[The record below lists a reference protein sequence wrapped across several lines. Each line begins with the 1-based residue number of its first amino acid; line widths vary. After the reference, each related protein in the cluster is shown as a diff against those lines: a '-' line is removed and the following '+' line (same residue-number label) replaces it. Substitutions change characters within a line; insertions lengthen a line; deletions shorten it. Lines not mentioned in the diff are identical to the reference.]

1 MYYNNY
7 TYTNYSQY
15 NNDTNLIFV
24 NGLEDDRGYRIR
36 QQQTV
41 LLVDS
46 TQSRIYLKS
55 TDNLGIEKMK
65 TYSIAE
71 VENKKEKDVETRLD
85 NIETNINKIMETIAN
100 NKGIEYSSGSSDI
113 VSVLFSTIVKVGAS
127 CRVISNAK
135 AIMVEISETN
145 GYMYNAN
152 LMIKR
157 V

>member
-7 TYTNYSQY
+7 AYQNYSQY

-24 NGLEDDRGYRIR
+24 NGLEGARGYRIR
-36 QQQTV
+36 PQQTV

-55 TDNLGIEKMK
+55 TDNLGIETMK

-71 VENKKEKDVETRLD
+71 VENKEETDVETRLD

-100 NKGIEYSSGSSDI
+100 NKGD
-113 VSVLFSTIVKVGAS
+113 KVNE
-127 CRVISNAK
+127 SN
-135 AIMVEISETN
+135 
-145 GYMYNAN
+145 NAVN
-152 LMIKR
+152 ESKQSR
-157 V
+157 QSKQ

>member
-15 NNDTNLIFV
+15 SNNSTNLIFV
-24 NGLEDDRGYRIR
+24 NGLDGARCYRIR

-55 TDNLGIEKMK
+55 TYNFGIQ
-65 TYSIAE
+65 AE
-71 VENKKEKDVETRLD
+71 
-85 NIETNINKIMETIAN
+85 I
-100 NKGIEYSSGSSDI
+100 
-113 VSVLFSTIVKVGAS
+113 VGA
-127 CRVISNAK
+127 
-135 AIMVEISETN
+135 
-145 GYMYNAN
+145 NAN
-152 LMIKR
+152 LTIKR